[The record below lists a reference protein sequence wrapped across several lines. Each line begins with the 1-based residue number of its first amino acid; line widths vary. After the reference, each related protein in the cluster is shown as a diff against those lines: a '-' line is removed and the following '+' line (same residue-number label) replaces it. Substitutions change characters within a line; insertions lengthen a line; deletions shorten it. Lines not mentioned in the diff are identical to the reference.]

1 MHAGQFM
8 LSVNDLSFQ
17 YKNGVQALTGVS
29 LEVRPAEILCILG
42 HNGAGK
48 STLMRCINGL
58 LRPTSGT
65 VLIEREDTSK
75 MRPAQIAKRVGLCFQ
90 NPDAQLFCETVEK
103 EVRFGARNAASATK
117 QAQDS
122 LENALT
128 LLDLHAVRDRNP
140 YELSLS
146 MRKRIAIASVVA
158 MRTQLLILDEP
169 TGNLDRHGIELVV
182 NLVGDLA
189 RRGVAVVLVTHDI
202 DLAHDHADR
211 IVVLSGGTVHCQG
224 PPDAV
229 FSDARL
235 AEAGILPPTIDRLS
249 AALGTDPH
257 GIPRGDVFAWLKNL
271 TASRDSSR

>member
-1 MHAGQFM
+1 M
-8 LSVNDLSFQ
+8 LAVNDLSFQ
-17 YKNGVQALTGVS
+17 YKNGVRALTGVS
-29 LEVRPAEILCILG
+29 LEVRAGEIVCILG

-65 VLIEREDTSK
+65 VRIDGDDSSR
-75 MRPAQIAKRVGLCFQ
+75 MRPAQIAKRIGLCFQ
-90 NPDAQLFCETVEK
+90 NPDAQLFCDTVEK
-103 EVRFGARNAASATK
+103 EVRFGARTAANGTA
-117 QAQDS
+117 QAEDS
-122 LENALT
+122 LESALM

-146 MRKRIAIASVVA
+146 MRKRVAIASVVA
-158 MRTQLLILDEP
+158 MRTPLLILDEP
-169 TGNLDRHGIELVV
+169 TGNLDRHGVELVV
-182 NLVGDLA
+182 SLVGDLA

-224 PPDAV
+224 SPRAV

-235 AEAGILPPTIDRLS
+235 REAGILPPTIDKLS
-249 AALGTDPH
+249 AALGTDPQA
-257 GIPRGDVFAWLKNL
+257 IPRGDVVSWLKNL
-271 TASRDSSR
+271 TASAGGSR